1 MSGQITG
8 LTQYEEA
15 ANKNRNWRD
24 NLNLSIFGTDTESA
38 IKGRQLKDGK
48 IEANFWDRVVGNST
62 EELTN
67 AAKKRRAEQI
77 KTSQQGQYLLAEGK
91 DIGVDSID
99 GTINKQYRDTQDLN
113 KAISELQA
121 TGGYNGNIEALKNTD
136 AAYVRGLIPGAK
148 DSAYKQTTQYK
159 DSKAAEVK
167 RDQRYELEQDRLWA
181 DKQEGRR
188 QTALQLQMNA
198 ENNRMTTQL
207 EYARLSQQDRQN
219 AQDRKDKAI
228 MMLMQ
233 GLGNLGN
240 CLYHLITGYKY
251 SRLLRN

>member
-38 IKGRQLKDGK
+38 IEGRQLKDGK
-48 IEANFWDRVVGNST
+48 IEANFWDRIVGNST

-67 AAKKRRAEQI
+67 AAKKRRAEQV
-77 KTSQQGQYLLAEGK
+77 KNSEQGQYLLAEGR
-91 DIGVDSID
+91 DINVDAQD
-99 GTINKQYRDTQDLN
+99 GKINKQYRDTKDLN

-121 TGGYNGNIEALKNTD
+121 TGGYRGDVGALKNTD

-148 DSAYKQTTQYK
+148 DYASTQTTTYK
-159 DSKAAEVK
+159 DSKAREAELDK
-167 RDQRYELEQDRLWA
+167 RYNLEQDRLWA

-207 EYARLSQQDRQN
+207 EYARLAQQDRQN

-233 GLGNLGN
+233 GLGNLGTAFT
-240 CLYHLITGYKY
+240 I
-251 SRLLRN
+251 